1 MISGSGRAGH
11 SAAVELLA
19 GSASF
24 AWSDDGRLIRFGWGA
39 RQELGEL
46 LAARGFREVVFLT
59 GRSQV
64 GAGWL
69 ERAGRP
75 IVRIGAGLVEEL
87 AGDLLEQL
95 RGKDLVAVGGG
106 RVIDCAKAVSA
117 VSGARCAAVPTT
129 LSGAELTGFHRLP
142 RGHEGARTVRP
153 ELVVRDPE
161 LLTSAPPRLLAESA
175 GNALAHALEALYT
188 RLSSPVASAAALLA
202 AETLACGLERLAA
215 LRSRAAR
222 EPASVR
228 GAEQDPARG
237 LYTTLAS
244 GGLLAGW
251 ASGEAGIAFHHALC
265 QTLVR
270 VLGSSHAATNA
281 AVLPASAGR
290 AARYAPTAVD
300 AWLAALARGSAAL
313 RGAEDAAAMP
323 RAQAATRLRELLAA
337 AGARPPREL
346 LALARQ
352 RPLSERVA
360 ERLRQIAARVQAHPA
375 TTATAFPV
383 SEEDVVATIRD
394 AADLWLAYTDPAD
407 AAGDPAD
414 AATSADAAASP
425 ADAAGD
431 SGTSPPNDL

>member
-1 MISGSGRAGH
+1 MNSGSGRAGH

-24 AWSDDGRLIRFGWGA
+24 AWSNDGRLIRFGWGA
-39 RQELGEL
+39 RRELADL
-46 LAARGFREVVFLT
+46 LDARGFREVVFVT
-59 GRSQV
+59 GRSAV
-64 GAGWL
+64 NASWL
-69 ERAGRP
+69 ESTGRP
-75 IVRIGAGLVEEL
+75 IVRVGIGLVEEL
-87 AGDLLEQL
+87 AGKLLEQL
-95 RGKDLVAVGGG
+95 RGNDLVAVGGG
-106 RVIDCAKAVSA
+106 RVIDCAKAVAA
-117 VSGARCAAVPTT
+117 VTGGRCAAVPTT

-142 RGHEGARTVRP
+142 RGYEGARTVRP
-153 ELVVRDPE
+153 ELVVWDPE
-161 LLTSAPPRLLAESA
+161 LLASAPPRLLAESA

-188 RLSSPVASAAALLA
+188 RLATPVATAAALLA
-202 AETLACGLERLAA
+202 TETLACGLEGLAA
-215 LRSRAAR
+215 LRAPAAG
-222 EPASVR
+222 EPTSVP
-228 GAEQDPARG
+228 GADQDPERG

-300 AWLAALARGSAAL
+300 AWLAALARGSAVL
-313 RGAEDAAAMP
+313 RGEEDAAAMP
-323 RAQAATRLRELLAA
+323 RAQALSRLRELLAA

-360 ERLRQIAARVQAHPA
+360 QRLRQIAARVQAHPA

-394 AADLWLAYTDPAD
+394 AADLWLAYADPAD
-407 AAGDPAD
+407 AAGDPED
-414 AATSADAAASP
+414 AANSAHAAASP
-425 ADAAGD
+425 ADAAAD
-431 SGTSPPNDL
+431 SGTSPPNDR